1 MSKHS
6 NRNSSSSE
14 GGFFK
19 RMLRS
24 ELGTCDEHVD
34 VQQRHP
40 GFSVSGESNDS
51 GRSMKPVMESVVS
64 EGIRELN
71 KEGFVIYNVS
81 DHDDIYIST
90 EPDNVCFEDD
100 GPIMIKMSSEE
111 FDSPQA
117 SEAIVAIP
125 AESEIDV
132 RQASD
137 IFANA
142 EPRPDYGE
150 INLDE
155 IIVKEHYKC
164 ADVSLLEL
172 GNSSEFIN
180 GEQSMIKSEPEFA
193 ETSAGAVVDV
203 PKADVIC
210 YEDSDDEINLEE
222 SVVVMSTQQLK
233 SEVPEGLHLES
244 NVPQNVVD
252 VNMEGLVDVGS
263 FDGTGT
269 EAVITSEA
277 VIMSASAKVDLEK
290 LAIPESESR
299 ETFVKHEYFVPEFGT
314 PYMKS
319 LPAPVMVGPMAI
331 EALEIKTTKAMKVD
345 DIVADILKITIP
357 GMCYADDLIAESE
370 EAYVE
375 IPDDGL
381 EAYDAKFSVSNV
393 KEAVVGD
400 RSSNISFDFEGNKS
414 VKNNGSN
421 VNFTF

>member
-19 RMLRS
+19 RILRS
-24 ELGTCDEHVD
+24 ELGTCDEHID

-40 GFSVSGESNDS
+40 GFSVSDESNDS
-51 GRSMKPVMESVVS
+51 GRFVKPVMESVVS

-81 DHDDIYIST
+81 DHDDIYIAA

-111 FDSPQA
+111 FDSPQV
-117 SEAIVAIP
+117 SEEVVAMS

-150 INLDE
+150 VNLDE

-164 ADVSLLEL
+164 AEASLLEL
-172 GNSSEFIN
+172 GDSSEFIS

-193 ETSAGAVVDV
+193 KTSAGAVVDI
-203 PKADVIC
+203 PKVDVIG
-210 YEDSDDEINLEE
+210 YEDSNDEFSVEE
-222 SVVVMSTQQLK
+222 SAVVMPVQHLTF
-233 SEVPEGLHLES
+233 EAPEGLHLEN
-244 NVPQNVVD
+244 NVPQNVAD
-252 VNMEGLVDVGS
+252 VNMEGLVDIGS
-263 FDGTGT
+263 FVGTGS
-269 EAVITSEA
+269 EAAITSEA
-277 VIMSASAKVDLEK
+277 AIVPASATVEFEK
-290 LAIPESESR
+290 LAIPDLEPK

-319 LPAPVMVGPMAI
+319 LPAPVMVGPVAI

-357 GMCYADDLIAESE
+357 GMCYADDFIAESE
-370 EAYVE
+370 EAYIE

-381 EAYDAKFSVSNV
+381 EAYDAKFSVLSV
-393 KEAVVGD
+393 KEAVMGD
-400 RSSNISFDFEGNKS
+400 GSSNVSFDFEGNKS
-414 VKNNGSN
+414 VQNNGPN